1 MGSVIIGEDEKD
13 VGLPGQRPS
22 CGDKKKKD
30 KTLHFFFAKAKL
42 AKNRKTQKT
51 RFMDKSLQLQN
62 SLEMLK
68 PITRG
73 EPTIPGVVGKLF
85 TREV

>member
-1 MGSVIIGEDEKD
+1 MGSMIIGEDEKD
-13 VGLPGQRPS
+13 VGLPGKRPS

-51 RFMDKSLQLQN
+51 RFMDGVYSFRIPWKHSDQLRVEN
-62 SLEMLK
+62 
-68 PITRG
+68 RR
-73 EPTIPGVVGKLF
+73 F
-85 TREV
+85 RERLHR